1 MPGRSVFTLGLHC
14 NGSSF
19 GAEAFF
25 GQYVLAGYWSAGFVA
40 DDYNTP
46 LSTGGQL
53 QYDHLSVGGEFMFR
67 LAATR
72 GRTINLYTGA
82 GVFAG
87 MELVDP
93 FHRLPSYIG
102 LSIPGRSFLYG
113 IYGKALAEFYLG
125 RYFALT
131 LECSVPM
138 TFPGRLGWL
147 RWNAG
152 IGMRITI

>member
-1 MPGRSVFTLGLHC
+1 MPGRSIFTLGSHY

-25 GQYVLAGYWSAGFVA
+25 GQYVLAGYWNAGIKA
-40 DDYNTP
+40 SDYRTP
-46 LSTGGQL
+46 LSTGAQM
-53 QYDHLSVGGEFMFR
+53 QYVHIAAAGEFMFR
-67 LAATR
+67 LVSTR
-72 GRTINLYTGA
+72 KRNINLYTGA
-82 GVFAG
+82 GAFAG
-87 MELVDP
+87 IELVDP

-102 LSIPGRSFLYG
+102 LSILGKSFLYG
-113 IYGKALAEFYLG
+113 IYGKVLAEFYLG
-125 RYFALT
+125 RHFAVT
-131 LECSVPM
+131 LEGSVPM